1 VSSSFAKYV
10 DAFIDYLKNV
20 RNYSENTLRAYAT
33 DLGDFTAFWNDQ
45 GISDSQLEQRFHPAI
60 RAYLYGLKGKTLSN
74 RSIVRRLSAIR
85 SYLKFLQSQG
95 FLKPDLDLGWQRFKL
110 DKRLP
115 DFLSEAQAARLMD
128 LPTGDDFLSTR
139 DRAIL
144 ELFYQCGLRLSE
156 VAGLSDSS
164 IDWNSSLLRISGKG
178 KKVRMV
184 PFGSIAAER
193 LRLYLA
199 RRHEK
204 FGLGHE
210 RLFLSRSGNPLSTR
224 SISRLVVKYSSKLR
238 EGKSISPHKLRHSFA
253 THMLDNGADLMAVA
267 ELLGHESV
275 RTTQVYTH
283 LTTSRLKKEYERA
296 HPRAH
301 RRD

>member
-1 VSSSFAKYV
+1 MSSFIQYV
-10 DAFIDYLKNV
+10 DAFIDYLRNV
-20 RNYSENTLRAYAT
+20 RNYSEHTLRAYAG
-33 DLGDFTAFWNDQ
+33 DLGDFAAFWQRQ
-45 GISDSQLEQRFHPAI
+45 GVEDCQLKQRFHPAI
-60 RAYLYGLKGKTLSN
+60 RTYLYSLKGKTLSN

-85 SYLKFLQSQG
+85 SYIKFLQSRG
-95 FLKPDLDLGWQRFKL
+95 FLNSDLDLGWQRFKL
-110 DKRLP
+110 DRRLP

-128 LPTGDDFLSTR
+128 LPEGDGFLSTR
-139 DRAIL
+139 DRVVL

-156 VAGLSDSS
+156 LADLSDQS
-164 IDWNSSLLRISGKG
+164 IDWNSSLLRITGKG
-178 KKVRMV
+178 RKIRLV

-193 LRLYLA
+193 VRVYQQK
-199 RRHEK
+199 RNEK

-210 RLFLSRSGNPLSTR
+210 RLLLSRNGNPLTTR
-224 SISRLVVKYSSKLR
+224 SISRVVVKYSGKLR
-238 EGKSISPHKLRHSFA
+238 EGKAVSPHKLRHSFA

-296 HPRAH
+296 HPRAQ

>member
-1 VSSSFAKYV
+1 MSSSFVKYL

-20 RNYSENTLRAYAT
+20 RGYSEHTLRAYSV
-33 DLGDFTAFWNDQ
+33 DLGDFTTFWNEQ
-45 GISDSQLEQRFHPAI
+45 GIEDAQLKQRFHPAI
-60 RAYLYGLKGKTLSN
+60 RTYLYGLKNKSLSN
-74 RSIVRRLSAIR
+74 RSIVRRLSALRTYI
-85 SYLKFLQSQG
+85 KFLQSQG
-95 FLKPDLDLGWQRFKL
+95 YLDSELDLGWQRFKL
-110 DKRLP
+110 DRKLP
-115 DFLSEAQAARLMD
+115 DFLSEAQAAQLME
-128 LPTGDDFLSTR
+128 LPTGDDFLSLR

-144 ELFYQCGLRLSE
+144 EIFYQCGLRLSE
-156 VAGLSDSS
+156 LSELSETA
-164 IDWNSSLLRISGKG
+164 IDWNANLLRIRGKG

-184 PFGSIAAER
+184 PFGSIAVQR
-193 LRLYLA
+193 LKAYLT
-199 RRHEK
+199 RRAEK
-204 FGLGHE
+204 FGLGHD
-210 RLFLSRSGNPLSTR
+210 RVFLSRSGNPLTSR
-224 SISRLVVKYSSKLR
+224 SIARIVVKYSGKLR

-275 RTTQVYTH
+275 KTTQVYTH

>member
-1 VSSSFAKYV
+1 MSSFTKYV
-10 DAFIDYLKNV
+10 DAFIDYLRNV
-20 RNYSENTLRAYAT
+20 RNYSEHTLRAYAI
-33 DLGDFTAFWNDQ
+33 DLSDFTAFWHER
-45 GISDSQLEQRFHPAI
+45 GVADSQLEQLFHPLI
-60 RAYLYGLKGKTLSN
+60 RAYLYGLKNKSLSN

-85 SYLKFLQSQG
+85 SYIKFLQRQG
-95 FLKPDLDLGWQRFKL
+95 FLASELDLGWQRFKL
-110 DKRLP
+110 DRKLP
-115 DFLSEAQAARLMD
+115 DFLSEAQAADLMD
-128 LPTGDDFLSTR
+128 LPEGDGFLSAR
-139 DRAIL
+139 DRVIL

-156 VAGLSDSS
+156 LAALSDQSL
-164 IDWNSSLLRISGKG
+164 DLGSSLLRIMGKG

-184 PFGSIAAER
+184 PFGAIAAER
-193 LRLYLA
+193 VRSYLSV
-199 RRHEK
+199 RHAI

-210 RLFLSRSGNPLSTR
+210 RLLLSRTGSPLTTR
-224 SISRLVVKYSSKLR
+224 SIARVVVKYSSRLR
-238 EGKSISPHKLRHSFA
+238 EGKGVSPHKLRHSFA

-283 LTTSRLKKEYERA
+283 LTTAHLKKEYERA